1 MNGSSVAP
9 SASSE
14 GQRSFLPSSGCL
26 DVASSLR
33 SSRVPELCGD
43 FPSTHRTDLDHDLSG
58 PLAWLRS
65 LAGPA
70 LLSLDASRSLP
81 VWGPFPCPGGLCPL
95 GPCPKRSL
103 GSWLGSKFKVRATS
117 RRLWCLLHPCPAVS
131 CSPYLLRYGV
141 ETYLYWV
148 TSSPKGF
155 LWAMW
160 SPVGGRCLPL
170 PSLIHPLQ
178 PPHLKRINLIMFV
191 S

>member
-1 MNGSSVAP
+1 M
-9 SASSE
+9 
-14 GQRSFLPSSGCL
+14 FLSCVGTSPPPTEQTLTMTCQVHWPGLDPWQDPPSSAWMLPG
-26 DVASSLR
+26 
-33 SSRVPELCGD
+33 
-43 FPSTHRTDLDHDLSG
+43 PSLSG
-58 PLAWLRS
+58 DR
-65 LAGPA
+65 
-70 LLSLDASRSLP
+70 
-81 VWGPFPCPGGLCPL
+81 FPGPGGLCPL

-103 GSWLGSKFKVRATS
+103 GSWSGSKFKVRATS
-117 RRLWCLLHPCPAVS
+117 RRLWCLLRPCPAVS
-131 CSPYLLRYGV
+131 CSPYLLRHGV